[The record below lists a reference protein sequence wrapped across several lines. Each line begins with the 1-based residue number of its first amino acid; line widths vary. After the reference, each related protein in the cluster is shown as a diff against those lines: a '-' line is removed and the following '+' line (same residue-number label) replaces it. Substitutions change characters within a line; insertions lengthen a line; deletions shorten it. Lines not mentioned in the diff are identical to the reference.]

1 MNQEKFDQLAQSGL
15 NCSQLVLAYFGE
27 DYGLDM
33 EIIKKIAKPFES
45 GMCQGGVCGTV
56 NAAYMVLG
64 LAFANDEEGNRDLI
78 IAKVQ
83 EFNERFEKERGSIIC
98 KDLLDGLEVYK
109 PGGLDRLLEEG
120 KVEGACLPA
129 MVTSIEILED
139 MI

>member
-1 MNQEKFDQLAQSGL
+1 MNKEKFDQLAQKGL

-45 GMCQGGVCGTV
+45 GMCQGGGCGTV

-64 LAFANDEEGNRDLI
+64 LAFANDEEDNRDLI
-78 IAKVQ
+78 ISKVQ

-98 KDLLDGLEVYK
+98 EDLLDGLEVYK
-109 PGGLDRLLEEG
+109 SGGLDKLFEEG
-120 KVEGACLPA
+120 KVEGACQPA
-129 MVTSIEILED
+129 MVTAIEILED